1 MLTYITYINNG
12 LTKQLEC
19 LPGPDLWRV
28 SPSQCPWQL
37 VRARAQTSTRKWYV
51 RILEERVWKKNIVN
65 SLVNLY
71 VWNLEEHVWKKIL

>member
-1 MLTYITYINNG
+1 MLTYINNG
-12 LTKQLEC
+12 YTKQLEC

-51 RILEERVWKKNIVN
+51 RILEERVWTENIMN

-71 VWNLEEHVWKKIL
+71 VRILEEASEQKIL